1 MRARRRRDGD
11 DGDDEDARDDDVDR
25 DDDDD
30 ASTDDDDDG
39 ERGMDSD
46 DELEREMA
54 ALESVKRER
63 AGARDGAT
71 ARKSYA
77 NNEKGLEASLEG
89 ATRRDARRMREGW
102 DGTGTGRRRARGCRD
117 RTRRL
122 TTTVME
128 PRGAA

>member
-1 MRARRRRDGD
+1 
-11 DGDDEDARDDDVDR
+11 
-25 DDDDD
+25 
-30 ASTDDDDDG
+30 
-39 ERGMDSD
+39 MDSD

-63 AGARDGAT
+63 AGARDGAA

-102 DGTGTGRRRARGCRD
+102 DGTGTGRRRARGRRD

>member
-1 MRARRRRDGD
+1 MRARRRRDD
-11 DGDDEDARDDDVDR
+11 DDDARDDDVDR

-30 ASTDDDDDG
+30 DDDEASESESDG

-63 AGARDGAT
+63 AGARDGAS

-89 ATRRDARRMREGW
+89 ATRRDARRVREGW
-102 DGTGTGRRRARGCRD
+102 DGRERDGGARGVVET

-122 TTTVME
+122 TTTATE

>member
-25 DDDDD
+25 
-30 ASTDDDDDG
+30 DDDDDG

-63 AGARDGAT
+63 AGARDGAA

-102 DGTGTGRRRARGCRD
+102 DGMGWERDGGARGVVETERED
-117 RTRRL
+117 
-122 TTTVME
+122 
-128 PRGAA
+128 